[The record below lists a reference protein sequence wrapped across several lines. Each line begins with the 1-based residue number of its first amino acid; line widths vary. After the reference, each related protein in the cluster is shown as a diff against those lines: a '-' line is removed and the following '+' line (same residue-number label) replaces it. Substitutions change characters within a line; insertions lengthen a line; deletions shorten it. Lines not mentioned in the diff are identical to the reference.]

1 MLVQGT
7 NFYNSIKKTID
18 SFFDEAKVTD
28 VHSQIGQNFNFM
40 YQNMLLFLKDFSYTL
55 QSLKS
60 SIIEPLDNYKKIIN
74 NSYSSV
80 LKQFNDLIKRHKTA
94 KDVLTKAQTKYYN
107 LCNSLSKME
116 KEKRTDDQY
125 LKLKS
130 QVDIN
135 CQIYKYEILN
145 ANRQY
150 IVFDREYFNIYKKL
164 KEIEESRLSFSKGQ
178 IDNLIFSF

>member
-18 SFFDEAKVTD
+18 SFFDETKVTD
-28 VHSQIGQNFNFM
+28 VHSQIGQNFNFI

-135 CQIYKYEILN
+135 CQIYKYEILKKKFTKI
-145 ANRQY
+145 QT
-150 IVFDREYFNIYKKL
+150 FNYNFELHKY
-164 KEIEESRLSFSKGQ
+164 
-178 IDNLIFSF
+178 